1 MASAVERVI
10 EESLEGLERGRS
22 IEEILVEYPI
32 HNETLR
38 PVLATASGLLSLKIA
53 HSVGAQSNS
62 LEQFL
67 SAASA
72 KSAQSFGSTRVV
84 WSFGRRMAVSF
95 SAMLILLFIV
105 SLSLTLA
112 AQPAVPGDA
121 LYGTKM
127 TIEDIR
133 LAFVR
138 ERIGRDR
145 LKSEF
150 NQNRIE
156 ELEEL
161 IASGRSA
168 SGIEIRGRIESID
181 GEVWVISGVAIKV
194 SDSLGTGGRFEIGQD
209 VIVVTDVGNGD
220 AEATKIVRASRLD
233 IEPEVEPL
241 IIEEPQ
247 EEVEPD
253 IEALPTVN
261 ATRTLTAAP
270 TETLE
275 PTTATPNPNG
285 FADP

>member
-53 HSVGAQSNS
+53 HSVGTQSYS

-72 KSAQSFGSTRVV
+72 KSAESVGNTRLV
-84 WSFGRRMAVSF
+84 WSFGRRMAVSL
-95 SAMLILLFIV
+95 SVMLILLFIV

-112 AQPAVPGDA
+112 AQAAVPGDA
-121 LYGTKM
+121 LYGIKM
-127 TIEDIR
+127 TVEDIR
-133 LAFVR
+133 LALVR

-161 IASGRSA
+161 
-168 SGIEIRGRIESID
+168 
-181 GEVWVISGVAIKV
+181 
-194 SDSLGTGGRFEIGQD
+194 
-209 VIVVTDVGNGD
+209 
-220 AEATKIVRASRLD
+220 
-233 IEPEVEPL
+233 
-241 IIEEPQ
+241 
-247 EEVEPD
+247 
-253 IEALPTVN
+253 
-261 ATRTLTAAP
+261 
-270 TETLE
+270 
-275 PTTATPNPNG
+275 
-285 FADP
+285 